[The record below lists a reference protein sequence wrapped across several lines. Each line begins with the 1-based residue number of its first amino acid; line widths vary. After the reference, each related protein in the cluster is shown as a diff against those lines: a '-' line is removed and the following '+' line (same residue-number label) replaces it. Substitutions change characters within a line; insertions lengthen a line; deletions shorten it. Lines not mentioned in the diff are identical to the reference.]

1 MSRFAWFFAATLLTL
16 CWQLVDGV
24 YVKVPVQLA
33 VSGDEFTSFGTIN
46 GDLEENVSIFNMWL
60 NNAFDASSR
69 RRFRLRC
76 QADPVYLMC
85 DIDIAATVVQQI
97 DLG

>member
-1 MSRFAWFFAATLLTL
+1 MRPSSQSNGRAMSRFASVLAAALLSL

-46 GDLEENVSIFNMWL
+46 GDLEENVST
-60 NNAFDASSR
+60 DTT
-69 RRFRLRC
+69 C
-76 QADPVYLMC
+76 C
-85 DIDIAATVVQQI
+85 
-97 DLG
+97 